1 METITS
7 DKVKY
12 ITAILSLTF
21 ICEIMF
27 HINNRIIQTFG
38 MCILPMIFVYGILLF
53 KDEKKS

>member
-7 DKVKY
+7 DRAKY

-27 HINNRIIQTFG
+27 HINNKIIQSIG
-38 MCILPMIFVYGILLF
+38 ICILPMIFVYGVLLF
-53 KDEKKS
+53 KNEKK